1 MNSATAKEVRAEGVY
16 EHAPPRIVR
25 EWYASWAGGGLPW
38 EIAEEFGGRVA
49 DVRHHNGPVSEA
61 LFDLAVMRHTF
72 RFDGYARKAK
82 DWAYIAAANFVAS
95 RRGPARFS
103 GYAVEW
109 GRQAARD
116 GLYRALWPELECP
129 GRLVR
134 SRQFGCSERGYVRVR
149 DYVKS
154 EAEGLID
161 NFEADL
167 SKLHGFT

>member
-1 MNSATAKEVRAEGVY
+1 VGEPGTLIAEVH

-25 EWYASWAGGGLPW
+25 EWYACWASGGLPW

-49 DVRHHNGPVSEA
+49 DVRRHNGPIAEA
-61 LFDLAVMRHTF
+61 LFDLSIMRHSL
-72 RFDGYARKAK
+72 RFDGYARKVK
-82 DWAYIAAANFVAS
+82 DWAYITAADFVAS

-103 GYAVEW
+103 GYALEW

-116 GLYRALWPELECP
+116 GLYRALWPEMECP

-134 SRQFGCSERGYVRVR
+134 SRQFGIGERPYARVR
-149 DYVKS
+149 DHVRS
-154 EAEGLID
+154 EACGLMSD
-161 NFEADL
+161 FEADL